1 MNMMRKVL
9 LLLIALFSCLISVR
23 AEATFTAT
31 GAWSDWSET
40 APSDAEGIEIETRT
54 FSGME
59 DVRLYR
65 YRRYIYFN
73 KRCEMWCSTYTDEV
87 DSSLVEEG
95 SGYWEETDCESPKG
109 TLNVDDAYIAYEG
122 GWYHEAETVESVYRE
137 YRKYRWRTVKQ
148 VPCAF
153 SRREAVINIGER
165 IDLPC
170 LGDTS
175 NISFLST
182 DEAVATVS
190 EGGRVTGKGVG
201 HAEIQIVHGGE
212 ILDTCAIEVA
222 RKGAFLS
229 GGSYT
234 ASLCADGF
242 LFGTGKPEPASGDAL
257 TLFAGFAKRGSRFS
271 VEIVEPGTFFLVS
284 TSDASLA
291 YRAMQDGTIALA
303 TLDRQAADPA
313 FYWRCMKNADESY
326 RFYPK
331 GRPDVA
337 IGFTES
343 AIGEAARL
351 QDAEPNSALQKW
363 TLSKVAEGGF
373 AEDAVLPIPTDGS
386 CYVTSEFG
394 VQRTETHMHEGTDI
408 GSFGKRVNCIA
419 VSSGRVVKIRTA
431 CRHDYAKTTMKGG
444 RYVDPCG
451 NTAGNYVIIDH
462 GNSLMTVYM
471 HLSRVDVRV
480 GQTVSTGEIIGK
492 TGSTGS
498 SGGVHLHFAVLYQG
512 KYVNARNYFDFPGI
526 GVLIK

>member
-1 MNMMRKVL
+1 MMRKIPF
-9 LLLIALFSCLISVR
+9 LLLIALLPCLTFVR
-23 AEATFTAT
+23 AETTFTAT
-31 GAWSDWSET
+31 GAWSDWSEN
-40 APSDAEGIEIETRT
+40 APSDAEGLEIETRD

-59 DVRLYR
+59 DVLLYR
-65 YRRYIYFN
+65 YRRFIFYN
-73 KRCEMWCSTYTDEV
+73 MRCEMWCSTYTDEI

-95 SGYWEETDCESPKG
+95 SGYWEETSCESPKG
-109 TLNVDDAYIAYEG
+109 VLNVDDAYIAYEG

-137 YRKYRWRTVKQ
+137 YRKYRWRAVRQ

-153 SRREAVINIGER
+153 SRREAVLNIGER

-175 NISFLST
+175 DISFLST

-190 EGGRVTGKGVG
+190 ERGRVAGKGAG
-201 HAEIQIVHGGE
+201 RAKICIVHGGE
-212 ILDTCAIEVA
+212 IWDACEIEVSQ
-222 RKGAFLS
+222 KGALIS
-229 GGSYT
+229 GGPYT
-234 ASLCADGF
+234 ASLCAGGF
-242 LFGTGKPEPASGDAL
+242 LFGTGKPEPVSGDAL
-257 TLFAGFAKRGSRFS
+257 MLFAGLAKRGSRFS

-284 TSDASLA
+284 FADDSLA
-291 YRAMQDGTIALA
+291 YRAMEDGTVALQK
-303 TLDRQAADPA
+303 LDRQTTDPA

-337 IGFTES
+337 IGFSES
-343 AIGEAARL
+343 VIGETARL

-363 TLSKVAEGGF
+363 TLSKIAEGGF
-373 AEDAVLPIPTDGS
+373 AADAVLPIPTDGS

-394 VQRTETHMHEGTDI
+394 VQRTETHMHEGIDI
-408 GSFGKRVNCIA
+408 GSFGKRVNCFA
-419 VSSGRVVKIRTA
+419 ASSGRVVKIRTA
-431 CRHDYAKTTMKGG
+431 CRHDYAKTTMRNG

-462 GNSLMTVYM
+462 GNNLMTAYM
-471 HLSRVDVRV
+471 HLSRVDVKV
-480 GQTVSTGEIIGK
+480 GQVVKAGEIIGK

-498 SGGVHLHFAVLYQG
+498 SGGVHLHFGVLFHG
-512 KYVNARNYFDFPGI
+512 EYVNPRNYFDFPGI